1 MHLRDALGPLGFASA
16 GRPKGRRTVVGAPN
30 RGQCSICSA
39 VDGEPVCSLLSETAT
54 TMPSRLT
61 PAQVADYRRD
71 GYLLY
76 REPVL
81 PKGDFA
87 ALAAIYAEHRDARGS
102 KRADELDTPHLADD
116 RLLDY
121 LLSDAMLDLVSPI
134 IGDDIGLFSSHF
146 IAKEPRTGR
155 PTPWHEDG
163 AYWNGK
169 FDRFDDLVTV
179 WLALEPSNRSNG
191 CLRVIP
197 GTHRNQEAS
206 VYEAIDAEANTFAEG
221 ISGVDESRAV
231 DFELEPNQASLHHAK
246 IIHGAD
252 ANTSDTWRVGY
263 AIRYYSQ
270 SMRYDPAKN
279 PASHKLFHA
288 RGRNVAGNPV
298 ANAAPH

>member
-1 MHLRDALGPLGFASA
+1 
-16 GRPKGRRTVVGAPN
+16 
-30 RGQCSICSA
+30 
-39 VDGEPVCSLLSETAT
+39 
-54 TMPSRLT
+54 MPTPRLT
-61 PAQVADYRRD
+61 PAQVADYHRD

-87 ALAAIYAEHRDARGS
+87 TLRSIFEEHRDARGS
-102 KRADELDTPHLADD
+102 KRADELDTPHFRDP

-134 IGDDIGLFSSHF
+134 IGQDIGLFSSHF

-163 AYWNGK
+163 AYWDGK

-179 WLALEPSNRSNG
+179 WLAIAPSTKQNG

-197 GTHRNQEAS
+197 GTHENSAAS
-206 VYEAIDAEANTFAEG
+206 TYEAIDAEANTFAEG
-221 ISGVDESRAV
+221 ITGVDESRAV
-231 DFELEPNQASLHHAK
+231 DFELQPNQASLHHAK
-246 IIHGAD
+246 IIHGAE
-252 ANTSDTWRVGY
+252 ANASDTWRVGY

-270 SMRYDPAKN
+270 AMRYDASRN
-279 PASHKLFHA
+279 PPDHKLFHA

-298 ANAAPH
+298 ANAAAN